1 MATGL
6 ENYKLKNEFEKLKN
20 AVIKFTPDN
29 DGLINAIKG
38 LTPKNNLLINAL
50 NCCVNIV
57 TSLTQGKKMQLPCS
71 RRKYGEECFLPHF
84 AG

>member
-6 ENYKLKNEFEKLKN
+6 ENYKLKNEVEKLKN

-29 DGLINAIKG
+29 EGLVNAIKD

-50 NCCVNIV
+50 VEQWNNREAPTLSEKDIIKQN
-57 TSLTQGKKMQLPCS
+57 LDHQARPE
-71 RRKYGEECFLPHF
+71 R
-84 AG
+84 